1 VQITKQPKR
10 ITILQ
15 SFIHLLGWTPL
26 AWMFYRFF
34 SNTLSVNPIQ
44 ELELT
49 FGDAAIYFLVA
60 SLACTPIL
68 IITGWQEPLKHR
80 QALGLYSFLYASL
93 HVITFLGLDYGF
105 NFRMVAEIVTRKP
118 YALVGFMIYLILLVL
133 AFTSLNFWK
142 KKLKKS
148 WTTLQRLVY
157 VAALLGV
164 LHFAW
169 ARKGNIFTLSGD
181 LLEPILLSILVMIL
195 LIVRIP
201 FLRQRITA
209 LRRNSSPG

>member
-1 VQITKQPKR
+1 VQITRQPKK

-15 SFIHLLGWTPL
+15 ILIHLLGWSPL
-26 AWMFYRFF
+26 AWTVYRFF

-44 ELELT
+44 ELEIT

-93 HVITFLGLDYGF
+93 HVLTFLGLDYGF
-105 NFRMVAEIVTRKP
+105 NIQMVAEIVTRKP
-118 YALVGFMIYLILLVL
+118 YALVGFSIYLILLVL

-142 KKLKKS
+142 KKLRRN
-148 WTTLQRLVY
+148 WTALQRLVY
-157 VAALLGV
+157 VATLLGV

-169 ARKGNIFTLSGD
+169 ARKGNILTLSGD
-181 LLEPILLSILVMIL
+181 LLEPILLSILVVL
-195 LIVRIP
+195 LLVVRIP
-201 FLRQRITA
+201 FLRRRITA
-209 LRRNSSPG
+209 LRRNFSPG